1 MTTTT
6 DNRSHRHRR
15 TALTGVLAAVAVAGG
30 LAASPSA
37 AVQTASTSNST
48 AGSASSSASND
59 VVLRPDGDVRAFAVT
74 KGASAASVLDEAV
87 TSRSRVPRGDAIRA
101 GVAGATTT
109 VTLGGRIR
117 SGLRP
122 TGARAWFFAGTGS
135 GTSLRVEVVCH
146 GGPEGTPA
154 SLGHAS
160 RMWALAR
167 ECGVPAVLTAL
178 IGLLVVRRRRSP
190 LPAPVLAGS
199 VAVPGVPAG
208 SPAA

>member
-6 DNRSHRHRR
+6 DNRSHRHRG

-37 AVQTASTSNST
+37 AVQTAS
-48 AGSASSSASND
+48 AASSASND

-74 KGASAASVLDEAV
+74 KGASAASVLDDAV

-101 GVAGATTT
+101 AVAGATTT

-135 GTSLRVEVVCH
+135 GTSLRVEVV
-146 GGPEGTPA
+146 
-154 SLGHAS
+154 S
-160 RMWALAR
+160 RD
-167 ECGVPAVLTAL
+167 GV
-178 IGLLVVRRRRSP
+178 
-190 LPAPVLAGS
+190 VLAGTTVKPRQGAKWAS
-199 VAVPGVPAG
+199 VSFRPANRAALKGLTMRFVAVGGDQAEVRAAYASVTSRTGRGATLRPARVTD
-208 SPAA
+208 